1 MRCNLNLLLN
11 FILEEECE
19 DITSLRNEIAL
30 AFVWRK
36 DDILPAVEELAIKR
50 GFIARDLKGLKLPK
64 LEFFWIDGE
73 PVGIGAVNYA
83 DRKRFNLIHD
93 TELSK
98 NENS

>member
-1 MRCNLNLLLN
+1 MEKKLVKKLRLYW
-11 FILEEECE
+11 EEY
-19 DITSLRNEIAL
+19 EIA
-30 AFVWRK
+30 R
-36 DDILPAVEELAIKR
+36 R
-50 GFIARDLKGLKLPK
+50 TFIGKLMKIENKMNKDLKGLKLPK